1 MNELSKFLRYN
12 QLLDEVFNKPP
23 RNVGSV
29 VERIMSQYPAELFE
43 LSDSS
48 FILLVKIASGF
59 YGISWVVTKE
69 KNRNKGLA
77 SKLLKEIHNKYKG
90 LYITKTNSAR
100 NFYLKNGYKE
110 VYSDDMDTILVFVND
125 KGCVNF

>member
-12 QLLDEVFNKPP
+12 KLLDEVFDKPP

-29 VERIMSQYPAELFE
+29 VERIMSQYPVELFE

-48 FILLVKIASGF
+48 FILLVKIAPGF

-69 KNRNKGLA
+69 KERNKGLA
-77 SKLLKEIHNKYKG
+77 SKLLKEIHDKYKG

-100 NFYLKNGYKE
+100 DFYAKNGYKE
-110 VYSDDMDTILVFVND
+110 VYSDDRDTILVFVND